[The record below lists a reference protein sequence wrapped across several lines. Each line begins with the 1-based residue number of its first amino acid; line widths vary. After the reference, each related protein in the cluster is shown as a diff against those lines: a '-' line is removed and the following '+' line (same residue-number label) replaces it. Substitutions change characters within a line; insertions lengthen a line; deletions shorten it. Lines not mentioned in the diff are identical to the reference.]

1 MVFSINI
8 SFILIKF
15 KKVLDY
21 VLIKYRF
28 DLRKDEKI
36 MRILKWQYPNLY
48 PKLKINAKKLKCY
61 LLKCTQLCTQIHIQC
76 ALFFMSQRE
85 RVYILTQ
92 IHIQYA
98 LYLMRERKRKRY
110 LRSGYAKCFCKDGI
124 HSCWADIDYLVSRLW
139 CCNHISFIMLV
150 FLL

>member
-1 MVFSINI
+1 MFSINI

-61 LLKCTQLCTQIHIQC
+61 LLKCTQLHVCTQIHIQC
-76 ALFFMSQRE
+76 ALFFMRE
-85 RVYILTQ
+85 KEYIYLHKFIYNMHCIWWESEKERDT
-92 IHIQYA
+92 YA
-98 LYLMRERKRKRY
+98 LAMPNAFVRTA
-110 LRSGYAKCFCKDGI
+110 ST
-124 HSCWADIDYLVSRLW
+124 LVELT
-139 CCNHISFIMLV
+139 
-150 FLL
+150 

>member
-1 MVFSINI
+1 MFSINI

-76 ALFFMSQRE
+76 ALFFMRE
-85 RVYILTQ
+85 KEYIYLHKFIYNMHCIWWEREKERDT
-92 IHIQYA
+92 YA
-98 LYLMRERKRKRY
+98 LAMPNAFVRTA
-110 LRSGYAKCFCKDGI
+110 ST
-124 HSCWADIDYLVSRLW
+124 LVELT
-139 CCNHISFIMLV
+139 
-150 FLL
+150 